1 MKKTFKFAFAAVAVI
16 CVASCGGRGG
26 NKTENQDETEAVE
39 AVAAEDIAEVKAAA
53 LPDGDLTP
61 AEWAERYGIGQCPM
75 TIVRDG
81 RESNVY
87 FRNGGDLADWTRS
100 ELNTDGWYFYN
111 DRVISSDGKWAIGP
125 EIESLSSC
133 CTYVA
138 QPYDGPT
145 LSKEE
150 RVSRCGELVAVH
162 SFIPLWIRGMALAA
176 DGDEEPER
184 AKRGLKD
191 RFTAG
196 ENINFFVDTNLNHFC
211 ETAVDSVSV
220 WAFPHEL
227 NVPAKGF
234 VNDEDASAAV
244 FKIERLIDPDDFSSL
259 YRGTAVIPDEGEDK
273 GVGLFDIV
281 FTYNGIISEYL
292 TVNSVK
298 SE

>member
-39 AVAAEDIAEVKAAA
+39 AVAAEDVAEVKAAP
-53 LPDGDLTP
+53 LPDGDFTP
-61 AEWAERYGIGQCPM
+61 AEWADRYGVGQCPM
-75 TIVRDG
+75 TLAWDG
-81 RESNVY
+81 KESKVY

-145 LSKEE
+145 LSEEE
-150 RVSRCGELVAVH
+150 RSRCGELVAVH
-162 SFIPLWIRGMALAA
+162 SFVPLWIRQMALAA
-176 DGDEEPER
+176 DGDEEPEM

-191 RFTAG
+191 SFNAG
-196 ENINFFVDTNLNHFC
+196 ENINFIIDANPNYSC
-211 ETAVDSVSV
+211 ETGVDSVSV

-234 VNDEDASAAV
+234 VKDEDASAAV
-244 FKIERLIDPDDFSSL
+244 FKIERLIEPDDFCRF
-259 YRGTAVIPDEGEDK
+259 YKAAAVIPNDGEDK